1 MGKCDRTPLCW
12 SDGQNTK
19 QNKNSYSKYI
29 IILLFSD
36 LPHNNRPFEWNCVS
50 HAPGRYDT
58 HYHLTKIP
66 KVGFCMLPAMRSR
79 SRHFLPA
86 LMQAMLPFTIM
97 HYMMLQINHNYWFAL
112 RLTEGCMSCT
122 LKSDVSILPAILMLT
137 LMLIISS
144 IKALC
149 FLTTRTQQ
157 YHYIGNCLSP
167 ILWGSDNL
175 FLSAMMFTLLLT
187 FNCSFFKSLFF
198 ILISSLIVYPL
209 SCVPLI
215 YGNCEACMLGAS

>member
-1 MGKCDRTPLCW
+1 MDGAVSQHWNGLKNGYNPQDILEVLAIWEGRGVVLLFLMGKCDRTPLCW

-29 IILLFSD
+29 IILMFSD

-66 KVGFCMLPAMRSR
+66 KVGFYLLPAMRSR
-79 SRHFLPA
+79 SRHFLP
-86 LMQAMLPFTIM
+86 FTIM
-97 HYMMLQINHNYWFAL
+97 YYMMLQINHNNCFAS

-149 FLTTRTQQ
+149 YKNST
-157 YHYIGNCLSP
+157 
-167 ILWGSDNL
+167 
-175 FLSAMMFTLLLT
+175 
-187 FNCSFFKSLFF
+187 
-198 ILISSLIVYPL
+198 
-209 SCVPLI
+209 VPL
-215 YGNCEACMLGAS
+215 YRKLFVTYTMG

>member
-1 MGKCDRTPLCW
+1 
-12 SDGQNTK
+12 
-19 QNKNSYSKYI
+19 
-29 IILLFSD
+29 
-36 LPHNNRPFEWNCVS
+36 
-50 HAPGRYDT
+50 
-58 HYHLTKIP
+58 
-66 KVGFCMLPAMRSR
+66 
-79 SRHFLPA
+79 
-86 LMQAMLPFTIM
+86 MLPFTIM
-97 HYMMLQINHNYWFAL
+97 HYMMLQINHNNCFASG
-112 RLTEGCMSCT
+112 LTEGCMSCT
-122 LKSDVSILPAILMLT
+122 LKSDVSMLPAILMLI

-198 ILISSLIVYPL
+198 ILISSLIKQFETKP
-209 SCVPLI
+209 
-215 YGNCEACMLGAS
+215 

>member
-1 MGKCDRTPLCW
+1 M
-12 SDGQNTK
+12 
-19 QNKNSYSKYI
+19 

-66 KVGFCMLPAMRSR
+66 KVGFCLLPAMRSR
-79 SRHFLPA
+79 SRHFLSA
-86 LMQAMLPFTIM
+86 LMLASMLPFTIM
-97 HYMMLQINHNYWFAL
+97 HYMMLQINHNNCFAS

-122 LKSDVSILPAILMLT
+122 FKSDVSILPAILMLT

-167 ILWGSDNL
+167 ILWGSDSL

-198 ILISSLIVYPL
+198 ILISSLIKQFETKP
-209 SCVPLI
+209 
-215 YGNCEACMLGAS
+215 

>member
-1 MGKCDRTPLCW
+1 MK
-12 SDGQNTK
+12 
-19 QNKNSYSKYI
+19 
-29 IILLFSD
+29 
-36 LPHNNRPFEWNCVS
+36 
-50 HAPGRYDT
+50 
-58 HYHLTKIP
+58 
-66 KVGFCMLPAMRSR
+66 SR

-86 LMQAMLPFTIM
+86 LMLASMLPFTIM
-97 HYMMLQINHNYWFAL
+97 HYMILQINHNNCFAS

-175 FLSAMMFTLLLT
+175 FLSAMMFTILLT
-187 FNCSFFKSLFF
+187 FNCSFFKCLFLCPQRNFGRHIVIALSVRPSVRQSVRPSVCPSRFRVRSISPIFFELGIPNLVCLYILGWRSVAYHFRVTVTLTLTSDLVF
-198 ILISSLIVYPL
+198 IIIMSGAYLLYYL
-209 SCVPLI
+209 S
-215 YGNCEACMLGAS
+215 